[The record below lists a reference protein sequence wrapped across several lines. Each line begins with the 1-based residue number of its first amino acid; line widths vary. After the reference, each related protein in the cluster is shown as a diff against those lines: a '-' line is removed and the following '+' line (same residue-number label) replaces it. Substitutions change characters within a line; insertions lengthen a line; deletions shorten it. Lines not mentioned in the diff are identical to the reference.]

1 MRQRAEKSLKAY
13 KRTQEGGNGT
23 RLVNQAI
30 EIIRNKNAL
39 QYKWEEFWNA
49 IEENKKQFPSAPG
62 EDDGER

>member
-1 MRQRAEKSLKAY
+1 MRERAEKSLKAY
-13 KRTQEGGNGT
+13 KRTLEGRNSI
-23 RLVNQAI
+23 RLVNQAM

-62 EDDGER
+62 EDDRER